1 MDASPID
8 TNDFLKKAKQIKEK
22 GGGIILIETYNCF
35 EVTQGFC
42 NG

>member
-8 TNDFLKKAKQIKEK
+8 TKDFLKKAKQIKE